1 MCREPFSK
9 VLDLMGT
16 KILVIV
22 STGDKDTVLSALMYA
37 GATIRNKWMDDVKV
51 IYLGPSEILMIED
64 EEVAEKVKEI
74 NEASLCY
81 ACQTISDREGISDK
95 ITELGLRVELVGVR
109 VSNLIKDG
117 YVPLVW

>member
-1 MCREPFSK
+1 
-9 VLDLMGT
+9 MGS

-37 GATIRNKWMDDVKV
+37 GAAIRNKWMDDVKV
-51 IYLGPSEILMIED
+51 IYLGPSEILMVED
-64 EEVAEKVKEI
+64 EAVAAKVREI

-81 ACQTISDREGISDK
+81 ACQTISDREGISEK
-95 ITELGLRVELVGVR
+95 ISEIGLQVELVGAR
-109 VSNLIKDG
+109 VSDLIKNG